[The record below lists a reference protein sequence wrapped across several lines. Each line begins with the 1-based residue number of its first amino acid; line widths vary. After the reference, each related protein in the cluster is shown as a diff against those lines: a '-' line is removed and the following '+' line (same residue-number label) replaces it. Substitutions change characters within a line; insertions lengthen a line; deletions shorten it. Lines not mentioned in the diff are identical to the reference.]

1 MVTVLLIRKIVELF
15 LIMLLGYAIVKSK
28 IIQAKESSVL
38 SKLSLYLVVPCVIIN
53 SFQIEFTENVKNGL
67 LLAFS
72 VAVAIH
78 FLLIAMAF
86 FAGKFFRAD
95 EVEKASIIYSNAGS
109 LVIPIV
115 AAVLGDEWVIYSS
128 AFVTVQMVFVWTHG
142 KILFSKGSKPSFRK
156 IILNVNMISIIVGL
170 LLMLLGIRLPSLVNE
185 TMASVGNMIGPI
197 GMLITGMV
205 VAGMGLKQLF
215 LHKRVYLVAL
225 LRMIVC
231 PGIILLLLKW
241 SHISSLIPGGT
252 EILLISFLAAAAPAA
267 ATVTQFAQIH
277 NKDAEYASAINII
290 TTLSCI
296 VTMPAFVALYYV

>member
-15 LIMLLGYAIVKSK
+15 LIMLLGYAIVKSE

-86 FAGKFFRAD
+86 LAGKFFHAD

>member
-15 LIMLLGYAIVKSK
+15 LIMLLGYAIVKSE

-86 FAGKFFRAD
+86 LAGNFFHAD